1 MTPALERSGFI
12 LICVIG
18 VNAEATA
25 GTFHAP
31 WCTVK
36 HLPSYWQLL
45 WIVEWRESF
54 NCTQIIEQETGMLV
68 SGA

>member
-12 LICVIG
+12 LVCVIG
-18 VNAEATA
+18 VNADAIA
-25 GTFHAP
+25 GPFHAP

-36 HLPSYWQLL
+36 HLSSYWQLL

-54 NCTQIIEQETGMLV
+54 NCTQTIEQETGMLV
-68 SGA
+68 SGT